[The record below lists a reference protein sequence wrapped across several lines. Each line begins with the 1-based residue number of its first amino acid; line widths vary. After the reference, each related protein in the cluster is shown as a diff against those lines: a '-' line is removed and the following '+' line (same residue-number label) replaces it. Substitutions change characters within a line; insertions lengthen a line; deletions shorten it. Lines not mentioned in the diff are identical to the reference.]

1 MEPSQDISHCRI
13 IVDAMGGDFAPQNAV
28 VGAVQ
33 AAEEDNSIDL
43 LLCGREAE
51 ILEVLKQK
59 QLNSKRYCII
69 NASEVISMSETPTAA
84 LKIKPDSS
92 IVVGAKAIKEN
103 KADAFVSAGNTGA
116 VVAASTLIIG
126 RLNRVER
133 PTIGAMMPN
142 ESGITALF
150 DVGAFVDSKPEH
162 LVGYGLM
169 SSIYVKEI
177 FGIPNPTIGILST
190 GEENEKGNKITKEA
204 SEIFRKSGLNFLGN
218 VEGRDILKGKV
229 NIVICDGF
237 IGNILLKFGESV
249 PSLLKYFLKEYASK
263 NILNKIKIGLF
274 KNILKKALEPL
285 NPDPYG
291 GVPLLGINGITIIGH
306 GSSSILAIKNMVLR
320 AKEMFDKNLVNK
332 IEKSLK
338 EYSNLGK

>member
-1 MEPSQDISHCRI
+1 MEQSQDISHCRI
-13 IVDAMGGDFAPQNAV
+13 IVDAMGGDFAPHNIV
-28 VGAVQ
+28 IGSVR
-33 AAEEDNSIDL
+33 AAEEDDSIDL

-51 ILEVLKQK
+51 ILEVLKQNN
-59 QLNSKRYCII
+59 LNSGRYCII
-69 NASEVISMSETPTAA
+69 NASEVISMSETPTTA
-84 LKIKPDSS
+84 LKNKPDSS

-126 RLNRVER
+126 RLDGVER
-133 PTIGAMMPN
+133 PTIGTFMPN
-142 ESGITALF
+142 ESGITTLF

-169 SSIYVKEI
+169 SSLFVKEI
-177 FGIPNPTIGILST
+177 YGISNPTIGILST
-190 GEENEKGNKITKEA
+190 GEEDEKGNKVTKEA
-204 SEIFRKSGLNFLGN
+204 SEIFRKSGLNFFGN

-237 IGNILLKFGESV
+237 IGNIILKFGESV
-249 PSLLKYFLKEYASK
+249 PSLLKFFLKEYASK
-263 NILNKIKIGLF
+263 NFFNMIKIGLF

-291 GVPLLGINGITIIGH
+291 GVPLLGVNGITIIGH
-306 GSSSILAIKNMVLR
+306 GSSSILAIKNMVHR

-338 EYSNLGK
+338 EYSNLVK